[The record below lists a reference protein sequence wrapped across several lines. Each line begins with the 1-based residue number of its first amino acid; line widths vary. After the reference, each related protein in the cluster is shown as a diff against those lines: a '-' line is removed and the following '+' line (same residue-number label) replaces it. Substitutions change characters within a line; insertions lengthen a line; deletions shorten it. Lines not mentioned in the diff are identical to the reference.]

1 MKAKFLQVV
10 QSRQAKM
17 TAGVVAGM
25 AVVGVASADTAAAI
39 TSAFTMANTNMTTV
53 ITGVI
58 ALAAIVTGV
67 GLIWKF
73 LTK

>member
-1 MKAKFLQVV
+1 MGG
-10 QSRQAKM
+10 S
-17 TAGVVAGM
+17 T
-25 AVVGVASADTAAAI
+25 ASAITAA
-39 TSAFTMANTNMTTV
+39 FTGAQTNMTTV

-73 LTK
+73 LTR